1 MNSANVMALIRNLT
15 SRVVLADHAEVAT
28 GMLQRMVG
36 LLNRATLAPGEAL
49 VLPRCR
55 SIHTCFMRF
64 PIDVIFLSHQPKT
77 WKIVK
82 VIQALPPFRVVW
94 AVGADTAVELP
105 AGTMTATTQVGELL
119 EIM

>member
-1 MNSANVMALIRNLT
+1 
-15 SRVVLADHAEVAT
+15 VLADHAEVAT

-36 LLNRATLAPGEAL
+36 LLSRATLAPGEAL

-64 PIDVIFLSHQPKT
+64 PIDVIFLSHQPSAISHQPKT

-105 AGTMTATTQVGELL
+105 AGTITATTQVGELL